1 MLFGCVGRLVV
12 AVVLLIAGA
21 ALWHFRAH
29 WVPKV
34 KEWLGDKASEVDVEL
49 PRVGQGL
56 PPGVRLVFATPEA
69 A

>member
-1 MLFGCVGRLVV
+1 MLFGCVGRLVM

-21 ALWHFRAH
+21 VLWHFRAL

-34 KEWLGDKASEVDVEL
+34 KAWLGEKAAEVQVDV
-49 PRVGQGL
+49 PRVGNGL
-56 PPGVRLVFATPEA
+56 PPGVRLVFATMEA